1 MSGLL
6 SSFKMDK
13 TAFSVGSLSDESDE
27 RAYWA
32 AKTPQE
38 RLAAL
43 EFLRAVNYGYDPST
57 ARLQRLLTV
66 AQLGER

>member
-1 MSGLL
+1 
-6 SSFKMDK
+6 MDK
-13 TAFSVGSLSDESDE
+13 TAFSVASLADESDE
-27 RAYWA
+27 RAFWA

-43 EFLRAVNYGYDPST
+43 EFLRVVSYGYDPLA

-66 AQLGER
+66 AQLGEG

>member
-6 SSFKMDK
+6 RSFKMDK

-27 RAYWA
+27 RAFWA
-32 AKTPQE
+32 ARTPQE

-43 EFLRAVNYGYDPST
+43 EFLRAVSYGYGPST
-57 ARLQRLLTV
+57 ARLQRGLTV